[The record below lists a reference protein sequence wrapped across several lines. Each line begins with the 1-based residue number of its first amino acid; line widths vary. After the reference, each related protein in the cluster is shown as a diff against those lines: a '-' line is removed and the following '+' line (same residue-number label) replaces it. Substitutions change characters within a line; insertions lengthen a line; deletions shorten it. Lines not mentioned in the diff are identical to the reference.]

1 MLEFLRQLSH
11 EACDLFQHIASEVN
25 RFANSKHQKKT
36 FTKAKGSIA
45 FKMGVIHTSIQSFA
59 LGRDDWAESV
69 FHLQT
74 FQSQANLS

>member
-25 RFANSKHQKKT
+25 RFANSRHQKKS
-36 FTKAKGSIA
+36 FARAKGLIA
-45 FKMGVIHTSIQSFA
+45 FNIGVIHASIQSFA

-69 FHLQT
+69 SHLQISH
-74 FQSQANLS
+74 SQVNLS